1 MRYTTIIDIT
11 EWPSLYKNPAIRIV
25 YLHLALKSGYHDHD
39 RDIAVTSIRRLAWD
53 TGLTVSATRHAL
65 EQLEKYHLLARQ
77 GAAWYVR
84 KFVLEQPITS
94 RPKSRR
100 QEQTRAS
107 EMEIS
112 NERREKELKRLDAER
127 RALELRNQGKTQ
139 FMVYY
144 EGLLT
149 KAASGDPEAARLVET
164 HKKTYEAHRAQIEQE
179 QNSDPK

>member
-11 EWPSLYKNPAIRIV
+11 EWPALYKNPATRIV
-25 YLHLALKSGYHDHD
+25 YLHMVLKSGYHDHD
-39 RDIAVTSIRRLAWD
+39 RDLAVTSIRRLAWD

-94 RPKSRR
+94 RPRTRKQVQN
-100 QEQTRAS
+100 QEQAAALDA
-107 EMEIS
+107 
-112 NERREKELKRLDAER
+112 ERRERDLKRQADER
-127 RALELRNQGKTQ
+127 RALELRRQGKTQ

-144 EGLLT
+144 EGLQEQ
-149 KAASGDPEAARLVET
+149 AAAGDPEAARLVET
-164 HKKTYEAHRAQIEQE
+164 HKKTYDAHRAQIEQE